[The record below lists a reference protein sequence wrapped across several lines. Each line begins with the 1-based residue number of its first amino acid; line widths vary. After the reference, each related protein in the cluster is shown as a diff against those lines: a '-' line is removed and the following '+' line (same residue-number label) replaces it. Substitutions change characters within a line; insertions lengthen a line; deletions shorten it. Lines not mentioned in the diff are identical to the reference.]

1 MGNSLKDNLQARL
14 VTLSGETGGG
24 IYMEN
29 PTTGAIT
36 TIVDENGNIDAPV
49 TNANVTVTD
58 TLTVSGREVVG
69 QSARSGAGAV
79 PITAPTCLLTT
90 TGANALT
97 LADGA
102 AGQRLRII
110 MIVDGGDG
118 TLTPTT
124 KTGYSTITFNDAS
137 DSVDLEFCTTYGWII
152 VGSRG
157 VTIA

>member
-1 MGNSLKDNLQARL
+1 MSFPAKLFISDAQLNTNRVLQ
-14 VTLSGETGGG
+14 GETVVIDRNGSVNGTSG
-24 IYMEN
+24 SFTGSVTFSGTSTFSG
-29 PTTGAIT
+29 PT
-36 TIVDENGNIDAPV
+36 
-49 TNANVTVTD
+49 
-58 TLTVSGREVVG
+58 VVG
-69 QSARSGAGAV
+69 QSTRSGAGAV

-97 LADGA
+97 LANGTV
-102 AGQRLRII
+102 GQRLRII
-110 MIVDGGDG
+110 MVVDGGDG

-137 DSVDLEFCTTYGWII
+137 DSVDLEYCATVGWII